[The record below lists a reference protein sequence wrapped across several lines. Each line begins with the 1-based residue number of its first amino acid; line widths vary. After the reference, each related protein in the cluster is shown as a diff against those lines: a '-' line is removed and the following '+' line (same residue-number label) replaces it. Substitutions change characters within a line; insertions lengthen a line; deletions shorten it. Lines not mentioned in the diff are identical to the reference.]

1 MLGTEVL
8 VVPRRVMS
16 RPSHISLR
24 TRMGSRNVPCV
35 KSHYAMSRPRRDG
48 SRIYPEI
55 LCRQIT
61 SCVCVSSVE
70 RPLLLTSLIL
80 YALCFVLCRY
90 LPHTSGI
97 CLCRTQMFCFVTPSA
112 RLLRLLSA
120 CGEYVASH
128 KHSHKNTKST

>member
-1 MLGTEVL
+1 MGLPLPLWILSKVGTEVL

-16 RPSHISLR
+16 ARFTFCSRLAPRRNLHTFPSALGWVLEMFS
-24 TRMGSRNVPCV
+24 CV
-35 KSHYAMSRPRRDG
+35 KSHYATSRPRLG

-61 SCVCVSSVE
+61 SCVCVSCVE

-90 LPHTSGI
+90 LAHTSGI
-97 CLCRTQMFCFVTPSA
+97 CICRTQMFCF
-112 RLLRLLSA
+112 
-120 CGEYVASH
+120 
-128 KHSHKNTKST
+128 